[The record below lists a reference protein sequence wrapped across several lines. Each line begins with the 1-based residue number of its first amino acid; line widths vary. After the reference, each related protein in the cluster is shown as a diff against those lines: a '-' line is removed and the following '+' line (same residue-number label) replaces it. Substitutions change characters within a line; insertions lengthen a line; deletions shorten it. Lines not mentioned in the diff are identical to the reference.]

1 VQLIAIRRRR
11 TQYQNIP
18 FILPPMVDNDDSY
31 EFMDRE
37 EIEFSHDGQ
46 YYTYWFLFRQA
57 TIALKGGP
65 TGTTPGPQEAEVT
78 LHPGGGPE
86 AISKA
91 ILVLYKAK
99 TSGNIQIQGFMT
111 KLIRILSSS
120 FTSGEILYDHITE
133 QILAFKGKTPIATE
147 RQVLKFLEIFPP
159 RTVAMS
165 LIIINSSHLPQEVQS
180 ATLLVRKRP
189 KMWPIRHLL
198 SR

>member
-1 VQLIAIRRRR
+1 
-11 TQYQNIP
+11 
-18 FILPPMVDNDDSY
+18 M
-31 EFMDRE
+31 
-37 EIEFSHDGQ
+37 
-46 YYTYWFLFRQA
+46 YWFFFREA
-57 TIALKGGP
+57 TIAFKGGP
-65 TGTTPGPQEAEVT
+65 TGTTPGPQETEVI
-78 LHPGGGPE
+78 LHPGGDPG
-86 AISKA
+86 AVSKA

-111 KLIRILSSS
+111 KLIRILLST
-120 FTSGEILYDHITE
+120 FISGEILNDHIAE
-133 QILAFKGKTPIATE
+133 QISAFKGKTPIART

-180 ATLLVRKRP
+180 VTLLVQKRP